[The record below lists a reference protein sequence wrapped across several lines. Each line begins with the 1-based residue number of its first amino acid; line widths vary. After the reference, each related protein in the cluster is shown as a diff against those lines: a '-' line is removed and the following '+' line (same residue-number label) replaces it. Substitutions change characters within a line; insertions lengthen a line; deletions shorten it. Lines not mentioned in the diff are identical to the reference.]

1 MRREPYAEAIAPAR
15 SLMDKSMNERDAGL
29 DALRTLADRADRND
43 LAAAQDILL
52 QTILREDGA
61 ERRNQALDAL
71 LAEFQG
77 DDRAGSRSQEQDAF
91 RAVLCA
97 MIERTREMAGARQG

>member
-1 MRREPYAEAIAPAR
+1 
-15 SLMDKSMNERDAGL
+15 MDKSMNERDAGL

-71 LAEFQG
+71 LAEFQD
-77 DDRAGSRSQEQDAF
+77 DDRAGPAPRSRTPSARF
-91 RAVLCA
+91 CA
-97 MIERTREMAGARQG
+97 R